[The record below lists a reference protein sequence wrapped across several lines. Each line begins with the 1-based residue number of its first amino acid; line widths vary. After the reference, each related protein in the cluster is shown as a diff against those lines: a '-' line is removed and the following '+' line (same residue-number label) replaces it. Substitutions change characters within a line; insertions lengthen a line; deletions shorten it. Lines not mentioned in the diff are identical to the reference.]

1 MSVQM
6 NMRIKA
12 ARGIFGWS
20 LATLSAKTGG
30 ELSTSRIANYES
42 GIRDLKVPQAI
53 ILAKAMKTTPAYL
66 LGIEATGHVVAEGLT
81 QTQEELFALMQQLAS
96 QDESTLK
103 LGTEVLKL
111 VLQHKP

>member
-1 MSVQM
+1 MATKK

-42 GIRDLKVPQAI
+42 GIRDLKVPQAV
-53 ILAKAMKTTPAYL
+53 ILARVLETTPAYL
-66 LGIEATGHVVAEGLT
+66 LGVDSPESAVTETLSESQA
-81 QTQEELFALMQQLAS
+81 ELFALMQQVALLDDSAL
-96 QDESTLK
+96 QQA
-103 LGTEVLKL
+103 TEVLKL
-111 VLQHKP
+111 LLKRKP